1 MAIMAINWSSCDLYR
16 QAENVMLLELDV
28 SPPTMFMLNLNGPH
42 LDRAYTPRLIPDL
55 LANVPLRERSGASAC
70 VRKSQSWWASGP
82 QSPACIKPPNAR
94 CYFGHLRLRM
104 FSISKCALLRST
116 AQVPGATCITYG
128 LVLIVHRPDIR
139 TSESF
144 SFSATEAVLCCL
156 SSTGQPPLEQP
167 LTPGNAPAHR
177 AGPRFSLAQR
187 ERGEILCLDLR

>member
-1 MAIMAINWSSCDLYR
+1 MDLTWTEPTLPDWYR
-16 QAENVMLLELDV
+16 TCWLTSPSEREAARLPASGSPSPGERVAHKV
-28 SPPTMFMLNLNGPH
+28 SP
-42 LDRAYTPRLIPDL
+42 
-55 LANVPLRERSGASAC
+55 
-70 VRKSQSWWASGP
+70 
-82 QSPACIKPPNAR
+82 CIKPPNAR
-94 CYFGHLRLRM
+94 CYFGHLRQRM

-144 SFSATEAVLCCL
+144 AFSATEAVLCCL

-187 ERGEILCLDLR
+187 ERGEILCLDLRLIFFFPPT